1 MRIVINIARAP
12 KVVRQ
17 KATPIGVNAVR
28 AYSMNRK
35 DAPQIRPATVYMAIH
50 GRFGEVLNFAF
61 QELEKPVLARV
72 AFCWRIEF
80 RTKSLLAQIKRKRK
94 TRRAPEEKSLMQAA
108 SHLIQFAR
116 ARGL

>member
-1 MRIVINIARAP
+1 MIAISIARAP

-17 KATPIGVNAVR
+17 KATPIGLSAVS
-28 AYSMNRK
+28 AYSINRK

-61 QELEKPVLARV
+61 QKLEKPVLSRV

-80 RTKSLLAQIKRKRK
+80 RTKSLLAQIMRRRK
-94 TRRAPEEKSLMQAA
+94 TLLAPE
-108 SHLIQFAR
+108 
-116 ARGL
+116 